1 MLLHSLR
8 ELSYHPSLAPAHP
21 PSFQL
26 RHRAAALGATVGRT
40 AGAAAGT
47 AAAAV
52 GATLQKS
59 TSFRGGDELESRFE
73 ASKAVNFG
81 VKEVYLT
88 PFFASGKGFL
98 THLFD
103 TLPVQFYF
111 SPVVVRFVE
120 VVVGHVL
127 DVENPE
133 GPGGGGG
140 REGGRAGGGGGQLRR
155 VGVPKAF
162 LNEVG
167 EREKAREGW
176 GRCCSSM
183 GSDEQDS
190 PRVDGKGL
198 DCSSGVSSSC
208 SIDGEE
214 EEEEEGEEAEEDD
227 VSEPTFGVFV
237 RYMLRTRGLLPFA
250 LHRYCPSSQQ
260 HYVVTMP
267 RANLLLHSMDFA
279 YVLTP
284 AGPLTPQQE
293 KAEAAAETAAAV

>member
-1 MLLHSLR
+1 
-8 ELSYHPSLAPAHP
+8 
-21 PSFQL
+21 
-26 RHRAAALGATVGRT
+26 
-40 AGAAAGT
+40 
-47 AAAAV
+47 
-52 GATLQKS
+52 LQKS

-81 VKEVYLT
+81 VKEVYLC
-88 PFFASGKGFL
+88 PFFASGEGFL

-103 TLPVQFYF
+103 TLPVQFYY

-133 GPGGGGG
+133 GPGGAGAGGAGGG

-155 VGVPKAF
+155 VAVPRAF
-162 LNEVG
+162 LEEMG
-167 EREKAREGW
+167 EREKAREGRR
-176 GRCCSSM
+176 GSSSSM
-183 GSDEQDS
+183 GSDDQGS
-190 PRVDGKGL
+190 PLDGKGL
-198 DCSSGVSSSC
+198 DSSSSVSSSC

-293 KAEAAAETAAAV
+293 KAAAAAAEAGAAVV

>member
-1 MLLHSLR
+1 M
-8 ELSYHPSLAPAHP
+8 
-21 PSFQL
+21 
-26 RHRAAALGATVGRT
+26 
-40 AGAAAGT
+40 
-47 AAAAV
+47 
-52 GATLQKS
+52 
-59 TSFRGGDELESRFE
+59 
-73 ASKAVNFG
+73 
-81 VKEVYLT
+81 
-88 PFFASGKGFL
+88 
-98 THLFD
+98 
-103 TLPVQFYF
+103 
-111 SPVVVRFVE
+111 
-120 VVVGHVL
+120 
-127 DVENPE
+127 
-133 GPGGGGG
+133 
-140 REGGRAGGGGGQLRR
+140 RR